1 METNTEKRL
10 VDALEKWLKQDRASR
25 RWKNLLFII
34 IALYLLVII
43 ALTLKHAHDLDKL
56 ESLAAGQPYA
66 AVIRLSGTILPD
78 SDASANT
85 ILPLLRDAFTDKM
98 AKAVIIEAN
107 SPGGSPVQAA
117 LIHDE
122 ILRLKKKTGKP
133 VYVTVQDLCASG
145 CYYVAVAADKIYAN
159 ENSIVGS
166 IGVRLDSFGFT
177 GLMKKLGIENRS
189 MYAGAHK
196 AFINPFGPEDKA
208 GRAYFRQHVL
218 EKTHKNFINAVR
230 QGRGKRLDESDPML
244 YTGMVWLAQEAMQ
257 KGLIDG
263 LGDTRHV
270 TEDLLKLKHTRVL
283 EADKPLLE
291 QLLQNVDTQ
300 SALHGMLHALQIK

>member
-1 METNTEKRL
+1 METNTEQRL
-10 VDALEKWLKQDRASR
+10 VDALEKWLRQDRASR
-25 RWKNLLFII
+25 RWKNLLFIVI
-34 IALYLLVII
+34 TLYLLVII

-78 SDASANT
+78 SEASANT

-133 VYVTVQDLCASG
+133 VYVTVQDMCASG

-189 MYAGAHK
+189 MYAGKHK

-218 EKTHKNFINAVR
+218 EKTHENFINAVR

-244 YTGMVWLAQEAMQ
+244 YTGMVWLAQEAQQ

-283 EADKPLLE
+283 EADKPLLQ
-291 QLLQNVDTQ
+291 QLLQNMDSQ
-300 SALHGMLHALQIK
+300 SALRGMLHALQIK